1 MMLVLLELLFVLA
14 LIGGAFVL
22 MLSIA
27 GAIRRGTTPPPPR
40 ALPVPGPDPLLV
52 KVKELAW
59 DHRELDTPLA
69 DALIGYLN
77 DHEHDPDQRA
87 VRNQV
92 AEIAWQHRD
101 TCPDLSVLVIDLVRH
116 PRD

>member
-1 MMLVLLELLFVLA
+1 MVLGMFELLFVLV
-14 LIGGAFVL
+14 LIGGAFVV
-22 MLSIA
+22 MLPIA

-40 ALPVPGPDPLLV
+40 SLAPGPDPALV
-52 KVKELAW
+52 KVKDLAW

-77 DHEHDPDQRA
+77 QHERDPDQRA
-87 VRNQV
+87 VRNEV

-101 TCPDLSVLVIDLVRH
+101 TCPDLSVLVIDLLRH